1 MQGFLLRLVVVLV
14 FVSSPV
20 FAAESA
26 QTWMLEDGNDWKPV
40 STDPNSQYAL
50 AVTEARKL
58 IDTRQA
64 EAAKEAFDRI
74 KQDFPKLAGPDFD
87 LFAKAE
93 IFYCRGSYSK
103 AMKNYEKLLNKHAES
118 TFYEAALDRE
128 FIIAK
133 EFLAGRKK
141 TVLGIFK
148 IRAYADGIKIMERI
162 SDRLGLDEPDGL
174 GLRAAITV
182 AEHYEQKQKYN
193 DAYLKWSEIASYWE
207 TGQIGKEALL
217 KMAQNKL
224 AAYNKSPEDR
234 RPRYDASRLVSAR
247 SYYEKFR
254 LLYPEDAEKIN
265 VAQTIKD
272 IDEQLARKELA
283 IGQYYQRTGHKQA
296 ANLYFDMVVQNW
308 PDSRAAET
316 ARQMLNSSSQN
327 QGQ

>member
-14 FVSSPV
+14 SVSSPV
-20 FAAESA
+20 FAAESV
-26 QTWMLEDGNDWKPV
+26 QTWVLDDGNDWKPV

-50 AVTEARKL
+50 AVAEARKL
-58 IDTRQA
+58 IGAGQA
-64 EAAKEAFDRI
+64 EAAKDAFDRI

-93 IFYCRGSYSK
+93 VFYCRDSYAK

-118 TFYEAALDRE
+118 TFYAAALDRE
-128 FIIAK
+128 FTIAK

-141 TVLGIFK
+141 TFLGIFK
-148 IRAYADGIKIMERI
+148 ITAYTDGVKMMERI

-174 GLRAAITV
+174 GLKAAIAV
-182 AEHYEQKQKYN
+182 AEHYEQRRKYS

-217 KMAQNKL
+217 RMAQNKL
-224 AAYNKSPEDR
+224 AAYNKNPEEKR
-234 RPRYDASRLVSAR
+234 SRYDASRLVSAR

-254 LLYPEDAEKIN
+254 LLYPQDAERIH

-272 IDEQLARKELA
+272 IDEQLACKELT
-283 IGQYYQRTGHKQA
+283 IGQYYQRTGHTQA

-308 PDSRAAET
+308 PDSKAAET
-316 ARQMLNSSSQN
+316 AKQMLNNSPQN
-327 QGQ
+327 WGQ